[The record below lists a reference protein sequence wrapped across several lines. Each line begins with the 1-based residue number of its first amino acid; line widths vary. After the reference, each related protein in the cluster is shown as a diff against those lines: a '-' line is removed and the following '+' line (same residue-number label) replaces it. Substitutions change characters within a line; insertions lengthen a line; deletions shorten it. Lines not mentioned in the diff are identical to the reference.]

1 MVIVGELWL
10 LETVA
15 DQQNRSCRLL
25 VMVIRVRVPMVVA
38 GGSSGR
44 VGVCSGCGGWMV
56 KTAVRF

>member
-1 MVIVGELWL
+1 MVIG
-10 LETVA
+10 
-15 DQQNRSCRLL
+15 DGGRSTKSKLQ